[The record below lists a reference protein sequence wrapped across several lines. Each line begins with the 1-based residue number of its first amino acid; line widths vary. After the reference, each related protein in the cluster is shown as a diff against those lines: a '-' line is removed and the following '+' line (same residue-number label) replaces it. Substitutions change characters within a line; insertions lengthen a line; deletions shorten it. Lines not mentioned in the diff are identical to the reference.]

1 MRVVVGVRAGRWHR
15 EPGTCVGAAG
25 SGVWRGAG
33 VRRGMRLPRCDSAL
47 SRYWRKED
55 IIWIRALLATAAL
68 IPAISGGARAIG
80 GSGGVRV

>member
-1 MRVVVGVRAGRWHR
+1 
-15 EPGTCVGAAG
+15 
-25 SGVWRGAG
+25 
-33 VRRGMRLPRCDSAL
+33 MRLPRCDSAL